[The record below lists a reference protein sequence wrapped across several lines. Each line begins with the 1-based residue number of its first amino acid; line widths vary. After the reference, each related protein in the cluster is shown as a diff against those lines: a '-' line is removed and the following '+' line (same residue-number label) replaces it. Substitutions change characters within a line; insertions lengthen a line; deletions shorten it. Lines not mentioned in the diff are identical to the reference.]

1 MSSTRTQQP
10 TTQPTTPD
18 RDRDE
23 KRWYAQ
29 PLLWVAAALVTVTAV
44 VIAAML
50 LNRPTE
56 PAAQLPAT
64 PPVDTA
70 AQEQAA
76 QAAYQDYVDAET
88 AAYEARDVGPLVGLA
103 SSDVID
109 PLREQFADFRYA
121 EITASG
127 TTTATTDVVDYQA
140 DAPEEGW
147 TSVVL
152 DVCTDTSANTV
163 TLPDGSD
170 ARRNAEGGADYLT
183 RTQATV
189 TMANNTSAGA
199 ERWIVQSFESDYATP
214 C

>member
-10 TTQPTTPD
+10 VTEPMTPD
-18 RDRDE
+18 PNRDE

-29 PLLWVAAALVTVTAV
+29 PLLWVAVALVTVTAV

-50 LNRPTE
+50 INRAEE
-56 PAAQLPAT
+56 PAAQLPTT

-70 AQEQAA
+70 AQERAA
-76 QAAYQDYVDAET
+76 QDAYQGYVDAET
-88 AAYEARDVGPLVGLA
+88 AAYEALDVGPLVGLA

-109 PLREQFADFRYA
+109 PLREQFANFRYA
-121 EITASG
+121 EITAAG
-127 TTTATTDVVDYQA
+127 TTTATTEVIDYQA
-140 DAPEEGW
+140 DAPGEGW
-147 TSVVL
+147 TSVIL
-152 DVCTDTSANTV
+152 DVCTDTSASTV

-170 ARRNAEGGADYLT
+170 ARRNADGGTDYLT

-189 TMANNTSAGA
+189 TMANNTAAGA
-199 ERWIVQSFESDYATP
+199 ERWVVQSFESDYATP